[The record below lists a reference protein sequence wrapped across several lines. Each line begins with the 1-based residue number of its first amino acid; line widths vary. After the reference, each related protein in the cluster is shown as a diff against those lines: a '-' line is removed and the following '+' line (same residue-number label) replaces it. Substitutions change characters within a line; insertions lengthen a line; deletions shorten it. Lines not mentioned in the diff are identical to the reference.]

1 MGLTTAMYTSLSGLV
16 TNSQAITIAGDHIAN
31 INTTGFKSSRVS
43 FENQVVQKLRAAT
56 GPADGLGGTNPSEIG
71 LGVALGAVARDFSD
85 GSLQT
90 TGVNTELAIDGAGF
104 FVLDFNGLQRFTR
117 AGTFQLDRDNNLS
130 NPGNGGIVQGFGI
143 DDDFNIIE
151 GTLTRLNIPIG
162 SSTLAEATESV
173 RFAGN
178 LNAGGTVASQGA
190 VIESGAVF
198 SDVAGTVPVVAGDAL
213 TSIFNGTGTQLFA
226 NGDVIT
232 VSGATRGSSTV
243 PDHTFQVGAVNT
255 TDSDDNGTTLQDF
268 LTFMEGILGID
279 TTVSGGLTVNAGGQI
294 VVTGNSGTENEL
306 TINAGNVIVNQGGA
320 SPSLPFTFNK
330 TQSADGESVRTSFFG
345 FDSLGNELRFD
356 LTAVLEQ
363 KTNSGTTWRFYAQS
377 EDDSDI
383 SRVLATGTMQFGVSG
398 QVQNVAGNTFQ
409 IDLSGTGAQTPQQI
423 TLVFDS
429 PSSPITGLSD
439 EASSLAAVAQDGSA
453 TGSLEDFNITA
464 DGTIIG
470 IYSNGLQRNQGRV
483 ALATFANATGLSSE
497 GGNLFSPTPN
507 SGDAAV
513 VTPGIGG
520 SGRIIGGALELSN
533 VEISQ
538 EFINLVAFST
548 GFSASSRVLT
558 TSDQLIQEL
567 LSVIR

>member
-1 MGLTTAMYTSLSGLV
+1 MGLTTAMYTSLSGLIS
-16 TNSQAITIAGDHIAN
+16 NSQAITVAGDNIAN

-43 FENQVVQKLRAAT
+43 FENQIVQKLRAAT
-56 GPADGLGGTNPSEIG
+56 GPADGLGGTNPTEIG
-71 LGVALGAVARDFSD
+71 LGTRIGTISRDFSD

-90 TGVNTELAIDGAGF
+90 TGVNTELAIDGGGF

-143 DDDFNIIE
+143 DEDFNIIE
-151 GTLTRLNIPIG
+151 GTLTDLNIPVG

-178 LNAGGTVASQGA
+178 LNAGGDVATQGT
-190 VIESGAVF
+190 IINSGAVF
-198 SDVAGTVPVVAGDAL
+198 SDAAGTTPAVAGTAL
-213 TSIFNGTGTQLFA
+213 TSIFDGAGTQLFA

-232 VSGATRGSSTV
+232 VSGALRGSSTL
-243 PDHTFQVGAVNT
+243 PDHTFQVGAANT
-255 TDSDDNGTTLQDF
+255 TGSDANGTTMQDF
-268 LTFMEGILGID
+268 LTFMEDILGID
-279 TTVSGGLTVNAGGQI
+279 TSVSGGLTIDAAGQ
-294 VVTGNSGTENEL
+294 VVITGNSGTENEL
-306 TINAGNVIVNQGGA
+306 TLAAGNIIVNQGGVN
-320 SPSLPFTFNK
+320 PTTPFTFTNV
-330 TQSADGESVRTSFFG
+330 QSADGESVRTSFFG

-363 KTNSGTTWRFYAQS
+363 KSNAGTTWRFYAQS
-377 EDDSDI
+377 EDDSDL
-383 SRVLATGTMQFGVSG
+383 SRVLATGTMSFGVSG
-398 QVQNVAGNTFQ
+398 QVQNVTGNTFQ
-409 IDLSGTGAQTPQQI
+409 IDLAGTGAQTPQQI
-423 TLVFDS
+423 TLEFDNS
-429 PSSPITGLSD
+429 SSPITGLSD

-453 TGSLEDFNITA
+453 TGSLEDFNIAA

-470 IYSNGLQRNQGRV
+470 IYSNGLQRNQGRI
-483 ALATFANATGLSSE
+483 ALATFANDTGLSSE

-507 SGDAAV
+507 SGEAAI
-513 VTPGIGG
+513 VTPGQAG
-520 SGRIIGGALELSN
+520 SGRVIGGALELSN